1 MYDFVFISG
10 CIIALAFSIGT
21 AITYLLDFFAFLE
34 LNKTV
39 EDIVQVELVD
49 IIDAEDFEVIDSRI
63 EAYRAH
69 GKKTFD

>member
-1 MYDFVFISG
+1 MYDLIFASG

-49 IIDAEDFEVIDSRI
+49 IIDTEDFEVIDNRI

-69 GKKTFD
+69 GKNILD